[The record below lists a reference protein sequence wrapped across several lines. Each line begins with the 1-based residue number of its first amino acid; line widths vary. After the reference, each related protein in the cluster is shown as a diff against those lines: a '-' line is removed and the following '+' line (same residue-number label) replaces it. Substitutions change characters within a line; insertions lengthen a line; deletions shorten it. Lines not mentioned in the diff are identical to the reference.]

1 MSLLLNCS
9 WERRSDDLKNKKKK
23 IKLINKLPEAGP
35 GPCLKVVVVD
45 DRDGGKEEDDGHDT
59 SNTLTTINSVFIFL
73 FKENKKKDRAEKNGE
88 MTRKL
93 ERKKKKKGKRQTC
106 HKIITSN
113 VAAVEL

>member
-9 WERRSDDLKNKKKK
+9 WERRSGDLKTKTKNN
-23 IKLINKLPEAGP
+23 IKKLPEAGP
-35 GPCLKVVVVD
+35 SPCLKVAVVD
-45 DRDGGKEEDDGHDT
+45 DRDGGKGEDDRTRHQSHTDAI
-59 SNTLTTINSVFIFL
+59 NTVLFFL